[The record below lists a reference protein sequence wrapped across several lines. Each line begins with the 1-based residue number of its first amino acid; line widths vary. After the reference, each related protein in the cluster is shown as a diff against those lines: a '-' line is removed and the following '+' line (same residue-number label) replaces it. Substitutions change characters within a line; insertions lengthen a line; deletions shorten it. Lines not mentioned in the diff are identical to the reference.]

1 MKSVA
6 AMTRSHRKTW
16 FTAFAFLLLAGVAC
30 VFLLAFRSP
39 KVATTAAAADLDDHP
54 PLANGEPARQRWRAN
69 GVVTAA
75 EATPDVGVEIDA
87 IDVDKQQ
94 ACKGE
99 EITVSVRAR
108 ATERDGGR
116 FLSYGVMGHP
126 DSVGPRFTL
135 RLEESLA
142 VDWMRVF
149 VRGRR
154 GAAVKAVPP
163 VVVKDCETP
172 DVVTIDVQRKPEMMD
187 RAWLTARLAQRG
199 ATAEASPLRPVEYRW
214 TFDDGTT
221 QTTQTPDVE
230 HNFENR
236 RQNVA
241 HAYYFVSVEARD
253 TNGRT
258 ARGSRSLRFVN
269 LGFRPLIH
277 DKQVVVFSAIDPRA
291 AGGEKVW
298 LYHGHDE
305 AVRIDRII
313 VNDIIRGANGGD
325 VTVATNGHDAMTLLG
340 FAEIPPGKSIATR
353 DLAALRP
360 AEAGKQRVVE
370 ITGHTA
376 SGHTA
381 RGAFNL
387 LAPDVVL
394 AATAEETQPT
404 SEESQP

>member
-1 MKSVA
+1 MNSVA
-6 AMTRSHRKTW
+6 AMTRSHRKPW
-16 FTAFAFLLLAGVAC
+16 FTALAVVVMAGAAGVFFFAS
-30 VFLLAFRSP
+30 RSP
-39 KVATTAAAADLDDHP
+39 EAATTAVAADIDESPAPASRESMRPPSMANGGVPPAEAAAD
-54 PLANGEPARQRWRAN
+54 
-69 GVVTAA
+69 
-75 EATPDVGVEIDA
+75 VGVDIEG

-94 ACKGE
+94 VCKGE
-99 EITVSVRAR
+99 EITVSVRAH

-116 FLSYGVMGHP
+116 FLSYGVLGHP
-126 DSVGPRFTL
+126 DVVGPRFTL

-149 VRGRR
+149 VRGQR
-154 GAAVKAVPP
+154 GAAVKAIPP

-172 DVVTIDVQRKPEMMD
+172 DVLTIDVQRKPEMMD
-187 RAWLTARLAQRG
+187 RAWLTARLAERG
-199 ATAEASPLRPVEYRW
+199 TTAAANPLRPVEYRW
-214 TFDDGTT
+214 TFGDGTT
-221 QTTQTPDVE
+221 QTTATPEVE

-241 HAYYFVSVEARD
+241 YAYYFVSVEARD
-253 TNGRT
+253 THGKT

-269 LGFRPLIH
+269 LGFHPLIH

-305 AVRIDRII
+305 AVRIDSVV
-313 VNDIIRGANGGD
+313 VNDVARGANGDD
-325 VTVATNGHDAMTLLG
+325 VTVATNGHDPMSLLG
-340 FAEIPPGKSIATR
+340 FAELPPGKSLATR

-360 AEAGKQRVVE
+360 ADAGKQRVVE

-376 SGHTA
+376 SGHAA

-387 LAPDVVL
+387 LASDVVL
-394 AATAEETQPT
+394 ATSGDEPQPT